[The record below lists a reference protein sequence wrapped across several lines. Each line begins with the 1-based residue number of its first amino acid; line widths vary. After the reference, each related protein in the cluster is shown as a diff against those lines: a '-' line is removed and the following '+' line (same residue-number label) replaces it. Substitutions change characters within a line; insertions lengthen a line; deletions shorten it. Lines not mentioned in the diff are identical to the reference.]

1 MASNDFINECKNNAY
16 KNRLGTIS
24 IKDITK
30 KSGSIITTDEA
41 IEGPLNDYKV
51 FGNTYQ
57 KTTDGQQLYDYLDT
71 STVNNPFTV
80 LDDGWVEF
88 YLNKTSSGTTFYN
101 YFTRPMNLKP
111 NTQYAIVI
119 EFENTTNDYTYTLCQ
134 DRAVEQFKG
143 ALGALSPRV
152 GITVKKLTTK
162 DNFEGVTMGLRLFFT
177 SYGAHEHSSKF
188 RITVMED
195 TTVTAD
201 TFEYQ
206 NFTNGP
212 TPNPNYSQE
221 IISCGD
227 RTKNKFLVPNSPS
240 NSYRATYSKINNNS
254 FSLNYNQATAD
265 NSSSYARIDF
275 DITQFKP
282 NTQYTIS
289 KKHTVLGDNF
299 TNAGAMRSY
308 INGSN
313 GSVITEDNFSFTT
326 PSEITS
332 LGVYFYLGWNN
343 KVQGTSTITFYD
355 IQIEENSTA
364 TPYEPYG
371 KYKIPVNVR
380 SENIYNIH
388 GKSAGSGSVSSEVDI
403 DDNDFI
409 SSSYDNING
418 SNTHYTNVMIQKS
431 PLLQP
436 STNYLIVCEIESVSG
451 TGSLYPFTRH
461 NNSSIESWHT
471 LYQFSNLSAGQKII
485 IPVTTKSTLS
495 SQDLRTLVRF
505 DVGQSGS
512 IKFRLSI
519 LEDTTITEDTFKY
532 QPYYNQTTNIYLD
545 EPLRKINEY
554 SDYIDFINGKVVR
567 QLGEVILDGNTN
579 ALTYYGTYGTYNA
592 PLFYMNKSDLI
603 IPSSY
608 NEKIIFAS
616 HYRQYLVNSEG
627 AGGMFNYGIRGATAN
642 HRIYIRDDRY
652 NNSNDINDWL
662 SENNVTVDY
671 VLATP
676 TEENIE
682 LPNINLIKGKNIIT
696 LGTELESIIEV
707 EYTNWENKIKNSD
720 RLQKVTIDNGC
731 IVNNEIIGSVY
742 SKKVT
747 SDILDINELGLE
759 NKKIDIKIGVKY
771 DNESHEILNMGK
783 YTIERPK
790 DEQTVN
796 MGQITAYD
804 DLNSKLEDKYI
815 CGIDY
820 TQGNKTLRDLYIDLC
835 NQLELTPKNLEFDNN
850 TIPIANN
857 PFTNGEKNRLVLQ
870 TIEKVSGTFSD
881 IDNDTNEIDL
891 CWLSNSVEPDY
902 TFYRNDY
909 TNLEGGKIVYGPIN
923 CLVIKNSQI
932 DDENV
937 TIKDDESITLNGE
950 HTLTINEDYI
960 LYNSELRQLAINAIW
975 NKVHNLTYV
984 DCKLTT
990 LYGKPFL
997 KLGDKIRVYKTD
1009 TEYFDT
1015 YVLLHNFIY
1024 DGSFESTI
1032 QSPVLTE
1039 QEIKTKQKISL
1050 REALKNTEVEVNKQ
1064 KQTITALVQETSENT
1079 EKTSQLQLQSDEINQ
1094 RIEDSQYYIDEDGNK
1109 QTISGS
1115 INELKNT
1122 AEELNLN
1129 LQKIGGLNLMKNS
1142 SGQNGTIGYKCKML
1156 KPYIEFQ
1163 TWNEFNQYIST
1174 WSAVNDIYT
1183 CFIHVVGEAS
1193 DSERDCWYGLYYQDG
1208 YSRRYYYEQVVW
1220 NGNYIYPDKYNFYMD
1235 FMYEELFT
1243 FVEANYTDTES
1254 FKRFL
1259 IDYTNEYTNISPNI
1273 FSSMTND
1280 FIENSTIAKSAFL
1293 LIPTVRDTY
1302 TAMDEDYIY
1311 GESFTVPSNVNK
1323 LYFSVKSKIDGLCG
1337 KARLILYQLDD
1348 KMDNI
1353 QNNLNVYDFWT
1364 NHVISETV
1372 ISIPDNLLNSDSFEE
1387 YKREV
1392 DILDNTVD
1400 ILPCFSIGNNFVND
1414 GVYVNFKNP
1423 ILNPINR
1430 FYWKKVWETIDE
1442 VSAYYTYR
1450 SIHTKKKLQFFES
1463 STVPEIPNTPDFTQ
1477 LWLCTE
1483 DIDTYTK
1490 DKLYTPQYEVDN
1502 TGTILS
1508 KTWISTDYTK
1518 EQIENNVEIIMF
1530 DGWTYV
1536 YSAMGEMDATPRPD
1550 MKFLIADCMVSTTDT
1565 SWQPASGENY
1575 WGKNIKISGDKGI
1588 YIYNTVDGYNRI
1600 IDEKQDIATD
1610 NSGNTLWQLTGKGMK
1625 TKRAECE
1632 SIRLPKLEILCTSDS
1647 TAFYH
1652 KENEGDDYGA

>member
-30 KSGSIITTDEA
+30 KSGSTITTDEA

-71 STVNNPFTV
+71 STANNPFTV
-80 LDDGWVEF
+80 LDDGWVDF
-88 YLNKTSSGTTFYN
+88 YVDHTNVSNTSYYN
-101 YFTRPMNLKP
+101 YFTRIMNLKP
-111 NTQYAIVI
+111 NTQYAIVVEI
-119 EFENTTNDYTYTLCQ
+119 KDISSNNFSFTLCQ

-143 ALGALSPRV
+143 ALGGLSPKQ
-152 GITVKKLTTK
+152 GTTVYKLTTK
-162 DNFEGVTMGLRLFFT
+162 ANFEGVTMGLRFFT
-177 SYGAHEHSSKF
+177 TVYSKVISSAKF

-195 TTVTAD
+195 TTVTVD

-206 NFTNGP
+206 PFTDGP
-212 TPNPNYSQE
+212 TPNSNYPQE

-227 RTKNKFLVPNSPS
+227 KTKNLIPT
-240 NSYRATYSKINNNS
+240 ATSEYEIGTINASTGQNMENTSRIRTINFFPITIGDYHVSIENDNYNIINIEYYDINKNYLYAQGSMQSDTEHDISITNNNVA
-254 FSLNYNQATAD
+254 FFRMAFKH
-265 NSSSYARIDF
+265 SSNTNMNPEEILL
-275 DITQFKP
+275 IKP
-282 NTQYTIS
+282 MMVSGN
-289 KKHTVLGDNF
+289 KKIVF
-299 TNAGAMRSY
+299 
-308 INGSN
+308 
-313 GSVITEDNFSFTT
+313 
-326 PSEITS
+326 
-332 LGVYFYLGWNN
+332 
-343 KVQGTSTITFYD
+343 
-355 IQIEENSTA
+355 
-364 TPYEPYG
+364 EPYG
-371 KYKIPVNVR
+371 KYKIPINIKSKNIVNNTLQSQTKNGITLTR
-380 SENIYNIH
+380 NID
-388 GKSAGSGSVSSEVDI
+388 GSI
-403 DDNDFI
+403 TA
-409 SSSYDNING
+409 NG
-418 SNTHYTNVMIQKS
+418 TATSNA
-431 PLLQP
+431 
-436 STNYLIVCEIESVSG
+436 
-451 TGSLYPFTRH
+451 F
-461 NNSSIESWHT
+461 
-471 LYQFSNLSAGQKII
+471 
-485 IPVTTKSTLS
+485 
-495 SQDLRTLVRF
+495 F
-505 DVGQSGS
+505 DVGIFIQKQGVAYTLSGCPQGGGNNKYRLYLVGEQTPYFDDGEGKNFPIINTDTQRTLRLAIYNNMTVENLTFYPM
-512 IKFRLSI
+512 IKL
-519 LEDTTITEDTFKY
+519 TEISDCRY
-532 QPYYNQTTNIYLD
+532 QPYYDETTNIYLD
-545 EPLRKINEY
+545 EPLRKSKNEEIV
-554 SDYIDFINGKVVR
+554 DYIDFKNCKIIRNIKEILLNDIATWYLYNSNIYTGVIQDYKKGTTYIPFCTHYRGIDQTNGTVAINENNDKAIR
-567 QLGEVILDGNTN
+567 FASNASTTFFRLFILDSQ
-579 ALTYYGTYGTYNA
+579 
-592 PLFYMNKSDLI
+592 FD
-603 IPSSY
+603 SS
-608 NEKIIFAS
+608 AS
-616 HYRQYLVNSEG
+616 
-627 AGGMFNYGIRGATAN
+627 FKT
-642 HRIYIRDDRY
+642 
-652 NNSNDINDWL
+652 WL
-662 SENNVTVDY
+662 SQNNVIVDY
-671 VLATP
+671 ILATP
-676 TEENIE
+676 TEDDIE
-682 LPNINLIKGKNIIT
+682 LPNLNLIEGKNIIT

-707 EYTNWENKIKNSD
+707 EYTSWESKIKNSD

-747 SDILDINELGLE
+747 SDILDINELDLE
-759 NKKIDIKIGVKY
+759 NKKIDVKIGVKY
-771 DNESHEILNMGK
+771 NNESHETLNMGK

-902 TFYRNDY
+902 IFYRNDY

-937 TIKDDESITLNGE
+937 TIKDDESIALNGE
-950 HTLTINEDYI
+950 HSLVISEDYI
-960 LYNSELRQLAINAIW
+960 LHNEELRQLAINAIW

-997 KLGDKIRVYKTD
+997 KLGDKIRIYKTD
-1009 TEYFDT
+1009 EEYFDT
-1015 YVLLHNFIY
+1015 YVLLHKFTY
-1024 DGSFESTI
+1024 DGSFESVI
-1032 QSPVLTE
+1032 QSPALTE
-1039 QEIKTKQKISL
+1039 QEIKRKQNIKL
-1050 REALKNTEVEVNKQ
+1050 GEALKNTEIDLNKQ
-1064 KQTITALVQETSENT
+1064 KQIITALVQETSENT

-1094 RIEDSQYYIDEDGNK
+1094 RIEDSRYYIDENGNK
-1109 QTISGS
+1109 RTISGS
-1115 INELKNT
+1115 INELKST

-1142 SGQNGTIGYKCKML
+1142 SGQNGTIGYKSKML
-1156 KPYIEFQ
+1156 KPYVEFQ
-1163 TWNEFNQYIST
+1163 TWAEFDNYISLG
-1174 WSAVNDIYT
+1174 SKVYQIYT

-1193 DSERDCWYGLYYQDG
+1193 DSERDCWYGLYYTQ
-1208 YSRRYYYEQVVW
+1208 SFSKSYYFEQVVR
-1220 NGNYIYPDKYNFYMD
+1220 NGNFIYPDKYNFYMD

-1508 KTWISTDYTK
+1508 KTWIATDYTK

-1632 SIRLPKLEILCTSDS
+1632 SVRLPKLEILCTSDS

-1652 KENEGDDYGA
+1652 KENEDDDYGA

>member
-41 IEGPLNDYKV
+41 IEGPLNNYKV

-80 LDDGWVEF
+80 LDDGWVNF
-88 YLNKTSSGTTFYN
+88 YLNKTTSGTTFYN

-206 NFTNGP
+206 PFTDGP

-227 RTKNKFLVPNSPS
+227 RTKNLLNVS
-240 NSYRATYSKINNNS
+240 NEYSVTTWQEIDVNLQPGDYIVNCTDASTNVESGNTSLMNFYHSDNTYDQLYFSRVDKVGTVTITAETTKVRIYSGGSY
-254 FSLNYNQATAD
+254 
-265 NSSSYARIDF
+265 
-275 DITQFKP
+275 
-282 NTQYTIS
+282 
-289 KKHTVLGDNF
+289 TV
-299 TNAGAMRSY
+299 
-308 INGSN
+308 SN
-313 GSVITEDNFSFTT
+313 GKTT
-326 PSEITS
+326 ILTNLMIRKSNIS
-332 LGVYFYLGWNN
+332 D
-343 KVQGTSTITFYD
+343 GT
-355 IQIEENSTA
+355 
-364 TPYEPYG
+364 YEPYG

-409 SSSYDNING
+409 SSSYDNVNG

-431 PLLQP
+431 SLLQP

-451 TGSLYPFTRH
+451 TGSLYPFTKH
-461 NNSSIESWHT
+461 NDSSINTQHT

-532 QPYYNQTTNIYLD
+532 QPYYNETTNIYLD
-545 EPLRKINEY
+545 EPLRK
-554 SDYIDFINGKVVR
+554 SDDGTYVDHIDFENKKVYRQIKEIILNGTEAWSRVSAK
-567 QLGEVILDGNTN
+567 N
-579 ALTYYGTYGTYNA
+579 
-592 PLFYMNKSDLI
+592 
-603 IPSSY
+603 
-608 NEKIIFAS
+608 S
-616 HYRQYLVNSEG
+616 HYRFRVNRSDLKIGVECVLYCTHFKNNGDTYPFEG
-627 AGGMFNYGIRGATAN
+627 ISGSTG
-642 HRIYIRDDRY
+642 HVLYIRWDELFETVDDLKTWLA
-652 NNSNDINDWL
+652 SNTPI
-662 SENNVTVDY
+662 VDY
-671 VLATP
+671 VLDTP

-682 LPNINLIKGKNIIT
+682 LPNINLIEGKNIIT

-707 EYTNWENKIKNSD
+707 EYTNWESKIKNSD

-747 SDILDINELGLE
+747 SDILDINELDLE

-771 DNESHEILNMGK
+771 ADDSHVILNMGK

-820 TQGNKTLRDLYIDLC
+820 TQGNITLRDLYIDLC

-881 IDNDTNEIDL
+881 IDNDTNKIDL

-937 TIKDDESITLNGE
+937 TIKDDESIALNGE

-1064 KQTITALVQETSENT
+1064 KQTITALVQETNENT

-1142 SGQNGTIGYKCKML
+1142 SGQNGTIGYKGKML

-1163 TWNEFNQYIST
+1163 TWSEFNQYIST
-1174 WSAVNDIYT
+1174 STAINDIYT
-1183 CFIHVVGEAS
+1183 CFIHVVGES
-1193 DSERDCWYGLYYQDG
+1193 NDSMRDCWYGLYYQDG

-1220 NGNYIYPDKYNFYMD
+1220 NGNYIYPDKYNFHMD
-1235 FMYEELFT
+1235 FMYDELFT

-1280 FIENSTIAKSAFL
+1280 FIENNTIAKSAFL

-1414 GVYVNFKNP
+1414 GAYVNFKNP

-1508 KTWISTDYTK
+1508 KTWIATDYTK